1 MSTTRALQPEQDLEA
16 VIRYGTKL
24 QSSVMT
30 LYRPSSGTMPVPLYE
45 RQTCHGPKQALWSKM
60 GMSPDFGVVYSTPDC
75 RAMCSA
81 KLLPRKKCGA
91 DIVGVHL
98 ERG

>member
-16 VIRYGTKL
+16 VIRYGTKP

-60 GMSPDFGVVYSTPDC
+60 GMSPDFWVVYST
-75 RAMCSA
+75 R
-81 KLLPRKKCGA
+81 LPRYVQRKIIAKEKALGRHCW
-91 DIVGVHL
+91 
-98 ERG
+98 RTP